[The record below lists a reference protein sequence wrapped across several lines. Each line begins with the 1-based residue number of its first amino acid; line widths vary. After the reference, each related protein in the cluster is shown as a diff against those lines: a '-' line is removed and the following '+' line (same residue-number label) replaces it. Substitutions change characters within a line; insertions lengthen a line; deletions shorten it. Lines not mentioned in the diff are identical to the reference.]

1 LTEYQKTSDDY
12 PEPMFDIKVK
22 NNKIYIDA
30 SNNGN
35 QPYITTLGETILE
48 NSIER
53 QMVVEDSSDTTRTYV
68 YNSGITMNTSTFDD
82 IIGTTY
88 DLNLL
93 NRIFENSEENLN
105 VDDEYGIYEIPYYIT
120 DASNRSF
127 EKKYIT

>member
-1 LTEYQKTSDDY
+1 
-12 PEPMFDIKVK
+12 MFDIKVK